1 MMCNQYVYK
10 CSHFKSY
17 KILLLLLLLLLLLS
31 SSSLIFYHSLACDKK
46 WMFVALMQCS
56 HIRYEQQIYQFTC
69 I

>member
-17 KILLLLLLLLLLLS
+17 KILLLLLLLLL
-31 SSSLIFYHSLACDKK
+31 SSLIFYHSLACDKK
-46 WMFVALMQCS
+46 CMFVALMQCS